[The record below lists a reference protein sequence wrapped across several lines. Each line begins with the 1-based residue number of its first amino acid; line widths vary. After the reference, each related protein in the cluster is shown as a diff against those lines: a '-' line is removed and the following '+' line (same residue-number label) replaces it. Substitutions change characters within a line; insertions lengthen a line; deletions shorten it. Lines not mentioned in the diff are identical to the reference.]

1 MTILVV
7 TKIKLD
13 QSNGLTEVTKRTLV
27 QALKTRLGEA
37 KGLWVEELPRK
48 CWAYRTTYRT
58 VTGET
63 PFNLSYD
70 SEVVIPVE
78 IQEPTGR
85 LQSFDEATEALQVNL
100 DLLPEAREVAAI
112 RMAWYHNRV
121 ARYHN
126 SRVRGREFR
135 SGHLVLRRTDYIVNP
150 GSFHQTEKVARTVY
164 KD

>member
-13 QSNGLTEVTKRTLV
+13 QKAHLQSNGLTEVTKRTLV

-85 LQSFDEATEALQVNL
+85 LQSFDEATNDEALQVNL

-121 ARYHN
+121 DRYHN
-126 SRVRGREFR
+126 SRVSVRELASHKYTFDA
-135 SGHLVLRRTDYIVNP
+135 GMKTFFCFI
-150 GSFHQTEKVARTVY
+150 
-164 KD
+164 